1 MKRTFENP
9 VFGDKATILKSAS
22 ETNGAC
28 TLLEVE
34 VAAGGGN
41 SPHVHHSFTEKFH
54 ILHGELDVHIQN
66 RRRLLRQGDVAEVP
80 IRTSHF
86 FTNRTT
92 NPVRFL
98 VELRPAQP
106 GFEKAIAI
114 AYGLALDGKVN
125 KKGIPKKFTH
135 VCILTV
141 MSGTTPSGIFKVFMP
156 LFRLIAKRSRNKE
169 AALVNRYC
177 R

>member
-9 VFGDKATILKSAS
+9 VFGDKATILKSGS
-22 ETNGAC
+22 ETNGEC

-34 VAAGGGN
+34 VAPGGGN
-41 SPHVHHSFTEKFH
+41 SPHAHNAFTEKFH
-54 ILHGELDVHIQN
+54 ILHGELEVRIRNKKHI
-66 RRRLLRQGDVAEVP
+66 LRQGDVAVVP
-80 IRTSHF
+80 SRASHH
-86 FTNRTT
+86 FTNSTSKTT
-92 NPVRFL
+92 TFL

-125 KKGIPKKFTH
+125 KKGIPKKFAH

-141 MSGTTPSGIFKVFMP
+141 MSGTTPSGIFKLFMP
-156 LFRLIAKRSRNKE
+156 LFHLIAKRSRNKE